1 MNSFVANRG
10 FRLIMQK
17 NFDFE
22 IWQRFRRGDEKA
34 FSYIFDTYHLQ
45 LFEYGRRFTLDEDL
59 VRDSIQD
66 LFFELA
72 SKKDKLSPTDNIL
85 FYLLK
90 SLRIRIFGNL
100 RKNKNHSIEVKTELT
115 DEFFL
120 SYVTDSDELE
130 KEFRLDL
137 LAEAVNELPARLKE
151 TIYLKFY
158 KNLSNA
164 EVAGVMQ
171 VNYQSVANNIQ
182 KAIHKLKSI
191 LQSDSD
197 SIILF
202 FQRYLR

>member
-1 MNSFVANRG
+1 
-10 FRLIMQK
+10 MQR

-22 IWQRFRRGDEKA
+22 IWQRFRNGDEKA

-45 LFEYGRRFTLDEDL
+45 LFEYGRRFTLNEEL

-72 SKKDKLSPTDNIL
+72 RKKESLSPIDNIL

-100 RKNKNHSIEVKTELT
+100 RKETNYNVEVKTEIAE
-115 DEFFL
+115 EFFL
-120 SYVTDSDELE
+120 SYTTDVDERE
-130 KEFRLDL
+130 KELKLDI
-137 LAEAVNELPARLKE
+137 LADAINQLPARQKE

-164 EVAGVMQ
+164 EVAEVMQ
-171 VNYQSVANNIQ
+171 VNYQSVGNNIQ
-182 KAIHKLKSI
+182 KAIQKLKPI
-191 LQSDSD
+191 LQSGSE

-202 FQRYLR
+202 FQKYFR

>member
-1 MNSFVANRG
+1 MIQEN
-10 FRLIMQK
+10 L
-17 NFDFE
+17 DFE
-22 IWQRFRRGDEKA
+22 IWQRFLKGDEKA

-45 LFEYGRRFTLDEDL
+45 LYEYGRRFTGNENL

-72 SKKDKLSPTDNIL
+72 IKKEKLSQTDNIL

-100 RKNKNHSIEVKTELT
+100 RKEKNQNLGLESDIT

-120 SYVTDSDELE
+120 SYSTESDELE
-130 KEFRLDL
+130 KEFKLDL
-137 LAEAVNELPARLKE
+137 LAEAINQLPSRQKE
-151 TIYLKFY
+151 VIYLKFY

-164 EVAGVMQ
+164 EVAEIMQ
-171 VNYQSVANNIQ
+171 INYQSVGNSIQ

-191 LQSDSD
+191 LHSGADSV
-197 SIILF
+197 IFF
-202 FQRYLR
+202 FQRFLK